1 MRAQTPESE
10 KPPMVLAMARRGW
23 AFRLILGVVL
33 TAEGARASNRGAGV
47 SHTIGFALLL
57 GGLALAVLSV
67 FMLIEPGRLEITR
80 GSFFIIVPFRRVEV
94 RFERCSEFHVTRVA
108 RTDMVAYDLF
118 DESGAVRVKRRL
130 MRNSTRYLPRDYG
143 WKATALAELMNA
155 YRSAASPAIA
165 PSTSSAEDA
174 S

>member
-1 MRAQTPESE
+1 MQAQSSESE
-10 KPPMVLAMARRGW
+10 KAPMVLAMARRGW

-118 DESGAVRVKRRL
+118 DESGAVRVKRHL

-155 YRSAASPAIA
+155 YRSAVIA
-165 PSTSSAEDA
+165 TSTSSPDNA